1 MIKEFLNRRIR
12 KLFVLSQERTC
23 YVNKA
28 EKQKRGISME
38 SIWKQ
43 QIALPQRNILQED
56 IHIKNVVIGA
66 GMAGILTA
74 YLLQEQGQEVVV
86 LEANTVASGQ
96 TGHTT
101 AKITSQHNLIY
112 AYLIEK
118 FGEEK
123 ALQYGR
129 ANEKAIQEYERIIQK
144 EKIACHFRRCSA
156 YLYTEQ
162 EEKTAELEN
171 EMQAARLCGIEADFT
186 KETELPFPVAGAVRF
201 HNQAQFHPLEF
212 VKKISEKLTIYEH
225 SRVVRLEDHCV
236 YTEQGMV
243 EAEHVIF
250 ACHYPWILTP
260 GYYFLRMHQERSYVL
275 ALETEK
281 SMGDMYLGV
290 DTEGCSFRGIEE
302 NGKHMLLLGGGSHR
316 TGENIE
322 GGKYEMLR
330 KRAKLWYPGSKEQE
344 HWSAQ
349 DCMPLDKIP
358 YIGYFSSDIP
368 NWYVATGFGKWG
380 MSSSMVAAEII
391 RDMILGLENENE
403 EVFAPQRFPVTAM
416 SGNLAENTA
425 KAVKGLS
432 KQLFTTEGVPSKCS
446 HMGCRLEKNADEGT
460 WECPCHGSGFTAEGK
475 LLRGPAQED
484 LAMHHA

>member
-1 MIKEFLNRRIR
+1 MK
-12 KLFVLSQERTC
+12 
-23 YVNKA
+23 
-28 EKQKRGISME
+28 
-38 SIWKQ
+38 SIWKK
-43 QIALPQRNILQED
+43 QIQLPERKSLQED

-66 GMAGILTA
+66 GMAGLLTA
-74 YLLQEQGQEVVV
+74 YRLQEEGQEVVV
-86 LEANTVASGQ
+86 LEANTMASGQ

-123 ALQYGR
+123 ALQYAR
-129 ANEKAIQEYERIIQK
+129 ANEKAIREYERIIQK
-144 EKIACHFRRCSA
+144 EKINCQFRRCSA
-156 YLYTEQ
+156 YLYTER
-162 EEKTAELEN
+162 EERVTELEN
-171 EMQAARLCGIEADFT
+171 EVEAARICGISAEFT
-186 KETELPFPVAGAVRF
+186 KETELPFSVEGAVRF
-201 HNQAQFHPLEF
+201 QEQAQFHPLEF
-212 VKKISEKLTIYEH
+212 IKKIAEKLTVYEH
-225 SRVVRLEDHCV
+225 SRVLRVEDHYV
-236 YTEQGMV
+236 YTEHGMV

-250 ACHYPWILTP
+250 ACHYPWILNP

-275 ALETEK
+275 GLEVKEK
-281 SMGDMYLGV
+281 MGGMYLGV
-290 DTEGCSFRGIEE
+290 DTEGYSFRGYEE

-330 KRAKLWYPGSKEQE
+330 KKAKQWYPESDEQA

-380 MSSSMVAAEII
+380 MTSSMVAAEII
-391 RDMILGLENENE
+391 TDMILGRENENE

-432 KQLFTTEGVPSKCS
+432 KQLLNTEEVPSKCS
-446 HMGCRLEKNADEGT
+446 HMGCKLEKNADEGT
-460 WECPCHGSGFTAEGK
+460 WECPCHGSGFSAKGE
-475 LLRGPAQED
+475 LLRGPAQEN
-484 LAMHHA
+484 LAMYRS

>member
-1 MIKEFLNRRIR
+1 
-12 KLFVLSQERTC
+12 
-23 YVNKA
+23 
-28 EKQKRGISME
+28 ME

-43 QIALPQRNILQED
+43 QIVLPQRNILQED

-66 GMAGILTA
+66 GMAGLLTA

-171 EMQAARLCGIEADFT
+171 EVQAARLCGIEADFT

-281 SMGDMYLGV
+281 SMGGMYLGV

-302 NGKHMLLLGGGSHR
+302 NGKHILLLGGGSHR

-330 KRAKLWYPGSKEQE
+330 KRAKLWYPSSKEQE

-475 LLRGPAQED
+475 LLRGPAQEN

>member
-1 MIKEFLNRRIR
+1 
-12 KLFVLSQERTC
+12 
-23 YVNKA
+23 
-28 EKQKRGISME
+28 ME

-43 QIALPQRNILQED
+43 QIQLPKRSVLKED

-66 GMAGILTA
+66 GMAGLLTA
-74 YLLQEQGQEVVV
+74 YMLQERGQEVAV

-112 AYLIEK
+112 AYLVEK

-129 ANEKAIQEYERIIQK
+129 ANEKAIREYERIIQK
-144 EKIACHFRRCSA
+144 EKIDCHFRRCSA

-162 EEKTAELEN
+162 EERVQELEN
-171 EMQAARLCGIEADFT
+171 EVQAARLCGIEAEFT
-186 KETELPFPVAGAVRF
+186 KKTELPFSVAGAVRF

-212 VKKISEKLTIYEH
+212 VKKISEKLRIYEH
-225 SRVVRLEDHCV
+225 SRVTRLEDHCV
-236 YTEQGMV
+236 ITEHGMV
-243 EAEHVIF
+243 EAEHVVF
-250 ACHYPWILTP
+250 ACHYPWLLTP

-275 ALETEK
+275 ALETKKE
-281 SMGDMYLGV
+281 MGGMYLGI
-290 DTEGCSFRGIEE
+290 DTEGYSFRGIEE
-302 NGKHMLLLGGGSHR
+302 DGKHMILLDGGSHR

-322 GGKYEMLR
+322 GGKYQMLR
-330 KRAKLWYPGSKEQE
+330 KRAQEWYPESKEQA

-380 MSSSMVAAEII
+380 MTSSMVAAEII
-391 RDMILGLENENE
+391 TDMILGLENENE

-432 KQLFTTEGVPSKCS
+432 KQFMNTDQIPSKCS
-446 HMGCRLEKNADEGT
+446 HMGCKLEKNADEGT
-460 WECPCHGSGFTAEGK
+460 WECPCHGSGFSADGEV
-475 LLRGPAQED
+475 LRGPAQEN
-484 LAMHHA
+484 LAMYKKCH

>member
-1 MIKEFLNRRIR
+1 MIKEFLNPRIR
-12 KLFVLSQERTC
+12 KLFVLSQERTY

-162 EEKTAELEN
+162 EEKTAEMEN
-171 EMQAARLCGIEADFT
+171 EVQAARLCGIEADFT

-281 SMGDMYLGV
+281 SMGGMYLGV

>member
-1 MIKEFLNRRIR
+1 
-12 KLFVLSQERTC
+12 
-23 YVNKA
+23 
-28 EKQKRGISME
+28 ME

-43 QIALPQRNILQED
+43 QIQLPKRSVLKED

-66 GMAGILTA
+66 GMAGLLTA
-74 YLLQEQGQEVVV
+74 YMLQERGQEVAV

-112 AYLIEK
+112 AYLVEK

-129 ANEKAIQEYERIIQK
+129 ANEKAIREYERIIQK
-144 EKIACHFRRCSA
+144 EKIDCHFRRCSA

-162 EEKTAELEN
+162 EERVQELEN
-171 EMQAARLCGIEADFT
+171 EVQAARLCGIEAEFT
-186 KETELPFPVAGAVRF
+186 KKTELPFSVAGAVRF

-212 VKKISEKLTIYEH
+212 VKKISEKLRIYEH
-225 SRVVRLEDHCV
+225 SRVTRLEDHCV
-236 YTEQGMV
+236 FTEHGMV
-243 EAEHVIF
+243 EAEHVVF
-250 ACHYPWILTP
+250 ACHYPWLLTP

-275 ALETEK
+275 ALETKKE
-281 SMGDMYLGV
+281 MGGMYLGI
-290 DTEGCSFRGIEE
+290 DTEGYSFRGIEE
-302 NGKHMLLLGGGSHR
+302 DGKHMILLGGGSHR

-322 GGKYEMLR
+322 GGKYQMLR
-330 KRAKLWYPGSKEQE
+330 KRAQEWYPESKEQA

-380 MSSSMVAAEII
+380 MTSSMVAAEII
-391 RDMILGLENENE
+391 TDMILGLENENE

-432 KQLFTTEGVPSKCS
+432 KQFMNTDQIPSKCS
-446 HMGCRLEKNADEGT
+446 HMGCKLEKNADEGT
-460 WECPCHGSGFTAEGK
+460 WECPCHGSGFSADGEV
-475 LLRGPAQED
+475 LRGPAQEN
-484 LAMHHA
+484 LAMYKKCY

>member
-1 MIKEFLNRRIR
+1 
-12 KLFVLSQERTC
+12 
-23 YVNKA
+23 
-28 EKQKRGISME
+28 ME

-162 EEKTAELEN
+162 EEKTAEMEN
-171 EMQAARLCGIEADFT
+171 EVQAARLCGIEADFT

-281 SMGDMYLGV
+281 SMGGMYLGV

-302 NGKHMLLLGGGSHR
+302 NGKHILLLGGGSHR

-446 HMGCRLEKNADEGT
+446 HMGCKLEKNADEGT
-460 WECPCHGSGFTAEGK
+460 WECPCHGSGFTAGGK

>member
-1 MIKEFLNRRIR
+1 
-12 KLFVLSQERTC
+12 
-23 YVNKA
+23 
-28 EKQKRGISME
+28 ME

-162 EEKTAELEN
+162 EEKTAEMEN
-171 EMQAARLCGIEADFT
+171 EVQAARLCGIEADFT

-281 SMGDMYLGV
+281 SMGGMYLGV

>member
-1 MIKEFLNRRIR
+1 
-12 KLFVLSQERTC
+12 
-23 YVNKA
+23 
-28 EKQKRGISME
+28 ME

-43 QIALPQRNILQED
+43 QIELPRRNMLQED

-66 GMAGILTA
+66 GMAGLLTA
-74 YLLQEQGQEVVV
+74 YLLQEQGQEVVI
-86 LEANTVASGQ
+86 LEADTVASGQ

-129 ANEKAIQEYERIIQK
+129 ANEKAIREYERIIQK
-144 EKIACHFRRCSA
+144 EKIDCHFRRCSA
-156 YLYTEQ
+156 YLYTTK
-162 EEKTAELEN
+162 EEKVQELEN
-171 EMQAARLCGIEADFT
+171 EVQAARLCGIPAEFT
-186 KETELPFPVAGAVRF
+186 QDTELPFPVAGAARF
-201 HNQAQFHPLEF
+201 REQAQFHPLEF

-225 SRVVRLEDHCV
+225 SRVTRLEDHCV
-236 YTEQGMV
+236 FTDHGMI

-250 ACHYPWILTP
+250 ASHYPWILTP
-260 GYYFLRMHQERSYVL
+260 GYYFLRMHQERSYVI

-281 SMGDMYLGV
+281 PMGGMYLGV
-290 DTEGCSFRGIEE
+290 DEEGYSFRSVEQE
-302 NGKHMLLLGGGSHR
+302 GKSMLLLGGGSHR
-316 TGENIE
+316 TGENLE
-322 GGKYEMLR
+322 GGKYQKLR
-330 KRAKLWYPGSKEQE
+330 ERAEQWYPGSKEQA

-380 MSSSMVAAEII
+380 MTSSMVAAEII
-391 RDMILGLENENE
+391 TDMILGLENENE

-432 KQLFTTEGVPSKCS
+432 KQLLNTDEIPSKCS
-446 HMGCRLEKNADEGT
+446 HMGCKLEKNADEGT
-460 WECPCHGSGFTAEGK
+460 WECPCHGSGFTAEGE
-475 LLRGPAQED
+475 LLRGPAQEN
-484 LAMHHA
+484 LAMYREK

>member
-1 MIKEFLNRRIR
+1 
-12 KLFVLSQERTC
+12 
-23 YVNKA
+23 
-28 EKQKRGISME
+28 ME

-43 QIALPQRNILQED
+43 QIVLPQRNILQED

-66 GMAGILTA
+66 GMAGLLTA

-162 EEKTAELEN
+162 EEKTAEMEN
-171 EMQAARLCGIEADFT
+171 EVQAARLCGIEADFT

-281 SMGDMYLGV
+281 SMGGMYLGV

-322 GGKYEMLR
+322 GGKYEMLK